1 MDREHLLKKKFVDLY
16 QIASNPDN
24 PKEIA
29 LTDEQ
34 IQSYKEFGIKD
45 PMTIRPISDE
55 DFDLDPKIWLY
66 VTVDGDHR
74 RQFQIENPPE
84 DTMLTVGKH
93 VIIEDLTRL
102 EAYDLTVQMNETRY
116 TYGPKEYCK
125 IIERYRS
132 IDKKISQREIARRT
146 GIPKS
151 TVARY
156 DKFIK
161 EATAEEKKDVFSG
174 KLSITQWGL
183 PHVGQAE
190 ISAGGNS
197 EVSSPKAEIQLFLT
211 EDQYHEFSLDFDEL
225 DYAEKEQPNGDM
237 IIIFD
242 NPGEYNKFTTAAQAF
257 VTKDD
262 LKFIEKE
269 FTDDNFTIVS
279 QFKDSDM
286 VGIFWLDLDAKKE
299 FEETKIDRD
308 SKVYILNREE
318 YDYLFSNYEDDF
330 NNLEER
336 TSEDSTFVKIIW
348 TNTEAEKEYQE
359 YASKRVEE
367 IKQKVAA
374 ATIEA
379 VESQEIDLEK
389 FNKEI
394 INKTDLKLIEKVW
407 SYDVYETNYKANV
420 PEGYRAIVWTD
431 LKKMAEYKQ
440 WTEEDRRN
448 HIKQHLKDDLTY
460 TIPLEIFNQYIKEK
474 GWTGII
480 DHEKDEAIPH
490 VHVLFRSKTYMGN
503 FEHWLIE
510 ITSKSDF
517 VVGIKWYSISDDT
530 KKAFEG
536 KMIVIEP
543 ESIGY
548 SYSERLLLFYT
559 KKAKKAFV
567 EAIDDEKKPSENVT
581 PTELA
586 AIQKHLP
593 SFKGTYKVK
602 EFKGVD
608 FPKNKRLIC
617 DDLYIVKDIRD
628 FLRPSRQRAY
638 HSLFDFSE
646 VPETDWIK
654 NKSAAVSISLKFYKK
669 NFEPNIYSWLDKIIE
684 LATSIK
690 KSKKASLNELLRLTN
705 YADNIRPW
713 EFRDAIDR
721 ESKLWRAANGTIEFL
736 IICSDCLQEKYL
748 PSKEVK
754 KDSETICHSCQAGV
768 LYGDLLKSRKEK
780 QPKESA
786 AVEEEAA

>member
-1 MDREHLLKKKFVDLY
+1 MKSREYLLKRKYVDLY

-45 PMTIRPISDE
+45 PMTIRPISKE
-55 DFDLDPKIWLY
+55 DFDLDPKIWQY

-132 IDKKISQREIARRT
+132 IDKKISGREITRRT
-146 GIPKS
+146 GIPRS
-151 TVARY
+151 TISRY
-156 DKFIK
+156 NIFLK
-161 EATAEEKKDVFSG
+161 EASKKEKDAVFSG
-174 KLSITQWGL
+174 DFSIKQWEVSR
-183 PHVGQAE
+183 VGH
-190 ISAGGNS
+190 S
-197 EVSSPKAEIQLFLT
+197 EKTSSPKPEIQLFLT

-225 DYAEKEQPNGDM
+225 DFAEKEQPNGDR

-242 NPGEYNKFTTAAQAF
+242 NPSEYGKFTTAAQAF

-269 FTDDNFTIVS
+269 FTNDNYTIVS

-299 FEETKIDRD
+299 FEESKIDRD

-318 YDYLFSNYEDDF
+318 YNYLFCNYEDDF
-330 NNLEER
+330 NKLEEK
-336 TSEDSTFVKIIW
+336 SSGDSTLVKVIW
-348 TNTEAEKEYQE
+348 TNTEAEKVYQE
-359 YASKRVEE
+359 YFSKLAEE

-374 ATIEA
+374 ATLEA
-379 VESQEIDLEK
+379 AESQEIDLEN

-394 INKTDLKLIEKVW
+394 LITTDLDIIKKVW
-407 SYDVYETNYKANV
+407 GYDVYESDYNTSV
-420 PEGYRAIVWTD
+420 PEGYNAIVWTD

-448 HIKQHLKDDLTY
+448 LIKEHFKDKLTY
-460 TIPLEIFNQYIKEK
+460 TIPTEVFDQYTKDK

-490 VHVLFRSKTYMGN
+490 VHVLFRSMLYLGN

-510 ITSKSDF
+510 NSSKSDF
-517 VVGIKWYSISDDT
+517 VVAVDWYSLNDDI
-530 KKAFEG
+530 KESFDG
-536 KMIVIEP
+536 KMLSLDPKVIN
-543 ESIGY
+543 Y
-548 SYSERLLLFYT
+548 RYSERLLLFYT
-559 KKAKKAFV
+559 KEARKAFS
-567 EAIDDEKKPSENVT
+567 EAIDDEKKPGEFVT
-581 PTELA
+581 EAELA
-586 AIQKHLP
+586 TIQKHLP
-593 SFKGTYKVK
+593 SLKSSYKVK
-602 EFKGVD
+602 EYKDAD
-608 FPKNKRLIC
+608 FVKNRRLLC
-617 DDLYIVKDIRD
+617 EDLPAVEAIRD
-628 FLRPSRQRAY
+628 FLRPSRSRSY
-638 HSLFDFSE
+638 HRLFDFSV
-646 VPETDWIK
+646 VPETEWIEHK
-654 NKSAAVSISLKFYKK
+654 ANAVPIPLKIYKK
-669 NFEPNIYSWLDKIIE
+669 YFEPNIYSWLDKTIE
-684 LATSIK
+684 LITSIK
-690 KSKKASLNELLRLTN
+690 KNKKASLNELFRLSE
-705 YADNIRPW
+705 YAKNIHPY
-713 EFRDAIDR
+713 EFKNAIEQ

-736 IICSDCLQEKYL
+736 IICSNCLQEKYL

-754 KDSETICHSCQAGV
+754 DRAKAVCHSCQAGV
-768 LYGDLLKSRKEK
+768 LYGDLLESRKEK
-780 QPKESA
+780 QPKETT